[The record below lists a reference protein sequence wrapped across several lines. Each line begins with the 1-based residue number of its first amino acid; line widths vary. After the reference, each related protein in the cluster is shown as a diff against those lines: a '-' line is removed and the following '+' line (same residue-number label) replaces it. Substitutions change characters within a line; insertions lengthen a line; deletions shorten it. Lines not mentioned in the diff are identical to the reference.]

1 MTFVFFFILIL
12 NCLVIF
18 GADAL
23 LGSPGAANITTTTI
37 VLNGDTSSLP
47 LSLQNLTQQ
56 AIKQPEDLYAAES
69 ASGQSNGSSER
80 KNKVFGRKGVTQEF
94 APSNGGE
101 PSAATIG
108 ESRIAFSGIIVY
120 VHVCN
125 IFAFICSAVAVERK

>member
-80 KNKVFGRKGVTQEF
+80 KNKVFGRKGVTQE
-94 APSNGGE
+94 
-101 PSAATIG
+101 SAATIG